1 MERKK
6 KEAVRGKHIK
16 EKPDSKLTPKAAVR
30 RAGRYKAI
38 EAARK
43 QVRETQ
49 QSAASQQDQEPY
61 SATDKVESYTSGA
74 VHEII
79 RYPRH
84 ENNPFH
90 RETDYREA
98 PEPKARPSHAYT
110 RHEAPAPKVPT
121 PQERMRRETV
131 KECQQAKAEQS
142 PNAFHRETDYIEAS
156 APRTPT
162 SQERMRWEAVRE
174 YRQAKAEQGKN
185 AFHHETDYSEAP
197 VLRTPTPQERMRRET
212 VKEYQQT
219 RSEQSKNAFHH
230 ETDYTE
236 APAPKPP
243 TPQERMR
250 REAVKE
256 YRQAKAEQSKN
267 AFHRETDYSEAPAPK
282 ASTPQERM
290 RREAV
295 KEYRRTKAEQSK
307 NAFHLETDYAEIPT
321 PKASTPQ
328 ERMRR
333 EAVKEYRQARAE
345 QGKNA
350 FHHETDYAEA
360 PAPRAE
366 KPQKQMLQTF
376 LDGEKETAPI
386 LQASEAPAVSPIKNE
401 AESVKPRIQPKKREI
416 RESVKSPITV
426 AGQRQTALPRNT
438 SSIKAAKKQLIK
450 EQGRKAAREKAVKEL
465 TSGTVSTGSKV
476 IKALS
481 VAVSRALT
489 PSRETL
495 IYAAGILILILIP
508 FVVVMGVASML
519 TSTGKG
525 RDNFVPVSED
535 VEGYRPLIRKYA
547 AEFGIPEYEDLIAAV
562 MMQESGGQTS
572 DPMQCSESGY
582 NTEYPREP
590 GGITDPEYSIKVG
603 VQTLA
608 EVLDMAGVDSPVDL
622 DGISLALQGYNYG
635 SGYIS
640 WALSNYGGYSELNAI
655 EYSDMM
661 AEQYGWSGYG
671 DKAYV
676 SHVLRY
682 YPIGR
687 SFMSEGDAAIV
698 AVAQTQIGNE
708 GGLKYCEWYG
718 YPYRV
723 EWCAI
728 FVSWCAD
735 QCGYLDAGILPKELN
750 VIPYVEW
757 FRERDQWQY
766 MDYEP
771 SPGDLIFYDWESDGL
786 ADHVGI
792 VERVEDGI
800 VYSIEGNAG
809 DACIENSHYLATA
822 PIYGYGTPAY

>member
-1 MERKK
+1 M
-6 KEAVRGKHIK
+6 
-16 EKPDSKLTPKAAVR
+16 
-30 RAGRYKAI
+30 
-38 EAARK
+38 
-43 QVRETQ
+43 
-49 QSAASQQDQEPY
+49 
-61 SATDKVESYTSGA
+61 
-74 VHEII
+74 
-79 RYPRH
+79 
-84 ENNPFH
+84 
-90 RETDYREA
+90 
-98 PEPKARPSHAYT
+98 
-110 RHEAPAPKVPT
+110 
-121 PQERMRRETV
+121 
-131 KECQQAKAEQS
+131 
-142 PNAFHRETDYIEAS
+142 
-156 APRTPT
+156 
-162 SQERMRWEAVRE
+162 
-174 YRQAKAEQGKN
+174 
-185 AFHHETDYSEAP
+185 
-197 VLRTPTPQERMRRET
+197 
-212 VKEYQQT
+212 
-219 RSEQSKNAFHH
+219 
-230 ETDYTE
+230 
-236 APAPKPP
+236 
-243 TPQERMR
+243 
-250 REAVKE
+250 
-256 YRQAKAEQSKN
+256 
-267 AFHRETDYSEAPAPK
+267 
-282 ASTPQERM
+282 
-290 RREAV
+290 
-295 KEYRRTKAEQSK
+295 
-307 NAFHLETDYAEIPT
+307 
-321 PKASTPQ
+321 
-328 ERMRR
+328 
-333 EAVKEYRQARAE
+333 
-345 QGKNA
+345 
-350 FHHETDYAEA
+350 
-360 PAPRAE
+360 
-366 KPQKQMLQTF
+366 
-376 LDGEKETAPI
+376 
-386 LQASEAPAVSPIKNE
+386 
-401 AESVKPRIQPKKREI
+401 
-416 RESVKSPITV
+416 
-426 AGQRQTALPRNT
+426 GQRQTALPRNT
-438 SSIKAAKKQLIK
+438 SSIRTAKKQLIK

-465 TSGTVSTGSKV
+465 TTGTVSTGSKV

-508 FVVVMGVASML
+508 FVVIMGVASIL
-519 TSTGKG
+519 TSSGKG
-525 RDNFVPVSED
+525 RYNFVPVSED
-535 VEGYRPLIRKYA
+535 VEGYRPLIRQYA

-608 EVLDMAGVDSPVDL
+608 EVLDMAGVESPVDL
-622 DGISLALQGYNYG
+622 DRISLALQGYNYG

-640 WALSNYGGYSELNAI
+640 WAMSNYGGYSELNAI

-718 YPYRV
+718 YSYRV

-771 SPGDLIFYDWESDGL
+771 SPGDLIFYDWEGDGL

-792 VERVEDGI
+792 VERVEDGVI
-800 VYSIEGNAG
+800 YSIEGNAG
-809 DACIENSHYLATA
+809 DLCIENSHPLGAA
-822 PIYGYGTPAY
+822 PVYGFGLPAY

>member
-16 EKPDSKLTPKAAVR
+16 EKPDSKLTPKAAMR

-38 EAARK
+38 ETARK
-43 QVRETQ
+43 QVQEAQ
-49 QSAASQQDQEPY
+49 QQEQEPY
-61 SATDKVESYTSGA
+61 SATDKLESYTAGA

-90 RETDYREA
+90 RETDC
-98 PEPKARPSHAYT
+98 T
-110 RHEAPAPKVPT
+110 EAPAPKAPT
-121 PQERMRRETV
+121 P
-131 KECQQAKAEQS
+131 
-142 PNAFHRETDYIEAS
+142 
-156 APRTPT
+156 
-162 SQERMRWEAVRE
+162 QERMRWEAVRE
-174 YRQAKAEQGKN
+174 YRQAKVDQVKDVSVSAMRNADTPRAEAPTPQRHTYNEARALKQPTPQECMRREAVKEYQQVRAEQGKN
-185 AFHHETDYSEAP
+185 AFHHETDYTTAP
-197 VLRTPTPQERMRRET
+197 SPKAPTPQERMRWEA
-212 VKEYQQT
+212 VKEYRQT
-219 RSEQSKNAFHH
+219 KAEQSKNAFHR

-236 APAPKPP
+236 VPAPKAP

-256 YRQAKAEQSKN
+256 YRQTKAEQSKN
-267 AFHRETDYSEAPAPK
+267 AFHRETDYIEAPAPRTPTSQERMRREAVREYKQAK
-282 ASTPQERM
+282 AEQSINAFHRETNYIEAPPPKQPTLQERM

-295 KEYRRTKAEQSK
+295 KEYQQARTDQSK
-307 NAFHLETDYAEIPT
+307 NAFHREMDYLEALT
-321 PKASTPQ
+321 
-328 ERMRR
+328 
-333 EAVKEYRQARAE
+333 
-345 QGKNA
+345 
-350 FHHETDYAEA
+350 
-360 PAPRAE
+360 PRAE

-376 LDGEKETAPI
+376 LDGEKETAPL
-386 LQASEAPAVSPIKNE
+386 LQASEVPAVNTVKNE
-401 AESVKPRIQPKKREI
+401 VESAKPHIRPKKREV

-426 AGQRQTALPRNT
+426 TGQRQTALPRNT
-438 SSIKAAKKQLIK
+438 SSIKTAKKQLIK

-465 TSGTVSTGSKV
+465 TTGTVSTSSNV

-508 FVVVMGVASML
+508 FVVIMGVASML

-535 VEGYRPLIRKYA
+535 VEGYRPLIRQYA
-547 AEFGIPEYEDLIAAV
+547 AEFGIPEFEDLIAAV

-622 DGISLALQGYNYG
+622 DRISLALQGYNYG
-635 SGYIS
+635 SGYIY

-671 DKAYV
+671 DKSYV

-718 YPYRV
+718 YSYRV

-766 MDYEP
+766 IDDEP
-771 SPGDLIFYDWESDGL
+771 SPSDLIFYDWESDGL

>member
-16 EKPDSKLTPKAAVR
+16 EKPDSKFTPKAVMR

-43 QVRETQ
+43 QVQEAQ
-49 QSAASQQDQEPY
+49 QQEQEPY
-61 SATDKVESYTSGA
+61 SATDKVESYTAGA

-79 RYPRH
+79 RYPRY

-98 PEPKARPSHAYT
+98 PEPKARPSHAYM
-110 RHEAPAPKVPT
+110 RHEAPAPKAPT
-121 PQERMRRETV
+121 PQERMRRE
-131 KECQQAKAEQS
+131 
-142 PNAFHRETDYIEAS
+142 
-156 APRTPT
+156 
-162 SQERMRWEAVRE
+162 AVRE
-174 YRQAKAEQGKN
+174 YRQARAEQGKN
-185 AFHHETDYSEAP
+185 AFHHETDYTTAP
-197 VLRTPTPQERMRRET
+197 SPKELTPQERMRREA
-212 VKEYQQT
+212 VREYRQA
-219 RSEQSKNAFHH
+219 RVEQGQNAFHH
-230 ETDYTE
+230 ETDYRD
-236 APAPKPP
+236 ASAPKPP

-267 AFHRETDYSEAPAPK
+267 AFHRETDYAEAPAPK
-282 ASTPQERM
+282 AP
-290 RREAV
+290 
-295 KEYRRTKAEQSK
+295 
-307 NAFHLETDYAEIPT
+307 
-321 PKASTPQ
+321 TPQ

-333 EAVKEYRQARAE
+333 EAVKEYRQTKAE
-345 QGKNA
+345 QSKNT
-350 FHHETDYAEA
+350 FHHETHYVEA
-360 PAPRAE
+360 QPPRAE
-366 KPQKQMLQTF
+366 KPQKQMLQSF
-376 LDGEKETAPI
+376 LEGEKETAPL
-386 LQASEAPAVSPIKNE
+386 LQTSEVPAVNTVKNE
-401 AESVKPRIQPKKREI
+401 AESVKPRNQPKKREV
-416 RESVKSPITV
+416 RESVESPITV
-426 AGQRQTALPRNT
+426 TGQRQPALPRNT
-438 SSIKAAKKQLIK
+438 SSVKTAKKQLIK
-450 EQGRKAAREKAVKEL
+450 EQARKAAREKAVKEL
-465 TSGTVSTGSKV
+465 TTGTVSTGSKV

-495 IYAAGILILILIP
+495 IYAAGILILIMIP
-508 FVVVMGVASML
+508 FVVIMGVASML

-535 VEGYRPLIRKYA
+535 VEGYRPLIRQYA

-603 VQTLA
+603 VQTLS

-622 DGISLALQGYNYG
+622 DRISLALQGYNYG

-822 PIYGYGTPAY
+822 PIYGYGCPAY

>member
-6 KEAVRGKHIK
+6 KETVRGKHIK
-16 EKPDSKLTPKAAVR
+16 EKPDSKLTPKAAMR

-43 QVRETQ
+43 QVQETRQ
-49 QSAASQQDQEPY
+49 QEQEPY
-61 SATDKVESYTSGA
+61 SATDKVESYTAGA

-110 RHEAPAPKVPT
+110 RHEAPTPKETTPQERMRREAVREYRQAKADQVKDVSVSAMRNVDTPTLEAPAPQRHTHSEAPAPKAPT

-131 KECQQAKAEQS
+131 K
-142 PNAFHRETDYIEAS
+142 
-156 APRTPT
+156 
-162 SQERMRWEAVRE
+162 E

-185 AFHHETDYSEAP
+185 AFHHETDYTEIPTPKA
-197 VLRTPTPQERMRRET
+197 PTPQDRMRREA
-212 VKEYQQT
+212 VKEYRQAKA
-219 RSEQSKNAFHH
+219 EQSKNAFHC
-230 ETDYTE
+230 ETDYAE
-236 APAPKPP
+236 APAPKAS

-267 AFHRETDYSEAPAPK
+267 AFHRETHY
-282 ASTPQERM
+282 T
-290 RREAV
+290 
-295 KEYRRTKAEQSK
+295 
-307 NAFHLETDYAEIPT
+307 
-321 PKASTPQ
+321 
-328 ERMRR
+328 
-333 EAVKEYRQARAE
+333 
-345 QGKNA
+345 
-350 FHHETDYAEA
+350 EA

-376 LDGEKETAPI
+376 LDGEKETAPL
-386 LQASEAPAVSPIKNE
+386 LQSSEAPAVSPIKNE

-426 AGQRQTALPRNT
+426 TGQRQTALPRNT
-438 SSIKAAKKQLIK
+438 SSVKTAKKQLIK
-450 EQGRKAAREKAVKEL
+450 EQGRKAAREKAFKEL
-465 TSGTVSTGSKV
+465 TTGTVSPGSKV
-476 IKALS
+476 IQALS

-508 FVVVMGVASML
+508 FVVIMGVASML

-525 RDNFVPVSED
+525 RDNYVPVSED
-535 VEGYRPLIRKYA
+535 VEGYRPLIRQYA

-608 EVLDMAGVDSPVDL
+608 EVLNMAGVESPVDL

-757 FRERDQWQY
+757 FRQRDQWQY
-766 MDYEP
+766 RDYEP
-771 SPGDLIFYDWESDGL
+771 SPGDLIFYDLESDGL

-792 VERVEDGI
+792 VERVEDGVI
-800 VYSIEGNAG
+800 YSIEGNAG
-809 DACIENSHYLATA
+809 DLCIENSHSLGAA
-822 PIYGYGTPAY
+822 PVYGFGLPAY

>member
-1 MERKK
+1 MERKE

-16 EKPDSKLTPKAAVR
+16 EKPDSKLTPKAAMR

-43 QVRETQ
+43 QVQEAQ
-49 QSAASQQDQEPY
+49 QQEQEPY
-61 SATDKVESYTSGA
+61 SATDKVESYTAGA

-98 PEPKARPSHAYT
+98 PEPKARPSHTYT
-110 RHEAPAPKVPT
+110 
-121 PQERMRRETV
+121 QRET
-131 KECQQAKAEQS
+131 
-142 PNAFHRETDYIEAS
+142 T
-156 APRTPT
+156 TPKT
-162 SQERMRWEAVRE
+162 
-174 YRQAKAEQGKN
+174 
-185 AFHHETDYSEAP
+185 
-197 VLRTPTPQERMRRET
+197 
-212 VKEYQQT
+212 
-219 RSEQSKNAFHH
+219 
-230 ETDYTE
+230 
-236 APAPKPP
+236 P

-256 YRQAKAEQSKN
+256 YRQAKAEQVRDVSTSTMRN
-267 AFHRETDYSEAPAPK
+267 ADTPSAEAPAPK
-282 ASTPQERM
+282 RYAHN
-290 RREAV
+290 EA
-295 KEYRRTKAEQSK
+295 
-307 NAFHLETDYAEIPT
+307 
-321 PKASTPQ
+321 PKAPTPQ

-333 EAVKEYRQARAE
+333 EAVKEYRQAKTE
-345 QGKNA
+345 QSKNA
-350 FHHETDYAEA
+350 FHHETDYSEAPAPKAPTPQERMRSEAIREYRQTKAEQSKNAFHRETDYDETLSPKAPTPKDRMRREAIKEYRQAKVEQSKNAFHRETHYAEA
-360 PAPRAE
+360 PSPRAE

-376 LDGEKETAPI
+376 LEGEKDSAP
-386 LQASEAPAVSPIKNE
+386 LPQQGEALAVNTVKDE
-401 AESVKPRIQPKKREI
+401 AGNIKPRIQPKKREV

-508 FVVVMGVASML
+508 FVVIMGVASML

-535 VEGYRPLIRKYA
+535 VEGYRPLIRQYA

-608 EVLDMAGVDSPVDL
+608 EVLDMADVESPVDL
-622 DGISLALQGYNYG
+622 DRISLALQGYNYG

-718 YPYRV
+718 YSYRV

-728 FVSWCAD
+728 FVSWCAE

-822 PIYGYGTPAY
+822 PIYGYGVPAY

>member
-6 KEAVRGKHIK
+6 KEAVPGKHIK
-16 EKPDSKLTPKAAVR
+16 EKPDSKLTPKAAMR
-30 RAGRYKAI
+30 RTGRYKAI

-43 QVRETQ
+43 QVQEARQ
-49 QSAASQQDQEPY
+49 QEQEPY
-61 SATDKVESYTSGA
+61 SATDKVESYTAGA

-98 PEPKARPSHAYT
+98 PEPKARPSYT
-110 RHEAPAPKVPT
+110 YTQREATSRKPLTPQERMRREAVKEYRQAKAEQRNNSFHHETDYAEAPAPNAPT
-121 PQERMRRETV
+121 PQERMRREAV
-131 KECQQAKAEQS
+131 KEYRQTKAEQS
-142 PNAFHRETDYIEAS
+142 KNAFHRETDYTEVP
-156 APRTPT
+156 APRT
-162 SQERMRWEAVRE
+162 
-174 YRQAKAEQGKN
+174 
-185 AFHHETDYSEAP
+185 
-197 VLRTPTPQERMRRET
+197 
-212 VKEYQQT
+212 
-219 RSEQSKNAFHH
+219 
-230 ETDYTE
+230 
-236 APAPKPP
+236 P

-256 YRQAKAEQSKN
+256 YRQAKAEQGKNAFHRETDYTEAPAPKSSAPQERMRREAVKKYRQAKAKQSKN
-267 AFHRETDYSEAPAPK
+267 AFHRETDYTETPVPK
-282 ASTPQERM
+282 Q
-290 RREAV
+290 
-295 KEYRRTKAEQSK
+295 
-307 NAFHLETDYAEIPT
+307 PT
-321 PKASTPQ
+321 SQ

-333 EAVKEYRQARAE
+333 EAVKEYRQTRAE
-345 QGKNA
+345 HGENA
-350 FHHETDYAEA
+350 FHHETDYIEA

-366 KPQKQMLQTF
+366 KPQTQMLQSF
-376 LDGEKETAPI
+376 LEGEKETAPL
-386 LQASEAPAVSPIKNE
+386 LQASEAHAVNPVKNE
-401 AESVKPRIQPKKREI
+401 AESVKPRIRPQKREI

-426 AGQRQTALPRNT
+426 TGQRQTALPRNT
-438 SSIKAAKKQLIK
+438 SSIITAKKQLIK

-465 TSGTVSTGSKV
+465 TPGTVSTGSKV

-508 FVVVMGVASML
+508 FVVIMGVASML

-535 VEGYRPLIRKYA
+535 VEGYRPLIRQYA

-622 DGISLALQGYNYG
+622 DRISLALQGYNYG

>member
-16 EKPDSKLTPKAAVR
+16 EKPDSKLTPKAAMR

-43 QVRETQ
+43 QVQEAQ
-49 QSAASQQDQEPY
+49 QQEQEPY
-61 SATDKVESYTSGA
+61 SATDKVESYTVGA
-74 VHEII
+74 AHEVI
-79 RYPRH
+79 RYQRH

-98 PEPKARPSHAYT
+98 PEPKARPSHTYPQ
-110 RHEAPAPKVPT
+110 REATSPKLPT
-121 PQERMRRETV
+121 P
-131 KECQQAKAEQS
+131 
-142 PNAFHRETDYIEAS
+142 
-156 APRTPT
+156 
-162 SQERMRWEAVRE
+162 QERMRWEAVRE
-174 YRQAKAEQGKN
+174 YRQTKDIPPGTMRN
-185 AFHHETDYSEAP
+185 ADTPKTEAP
-197 VLRTPTPQERMRRET
+197 APQRHTHNEAPAPKASTPQERMRHEA
-212 VKEYQQT
+212 VKQYRQAKT
-219 RSEQSKNAFHH
+219 EQSKNAFHR
-230 ETDYTE
+230 ETDYTEVPAPKHPTPQERIRREAVKEYRQAKTEQSKNAFHRETHYAE

-256 YRQAKAEQSKN
+256 YRQAKAEQ
-267 AFHRETDYSEAPAPK
+267 
-282 ASTPQERM
+282 
-290 RREAV
+290 
-295 KEYRRTKAEQSK
+295 
-307 NAFHLETDYAEIPT
+307 I
-321 PKASTPQ
+321 
-328 ERMRR
+328 
-333 EAVKEYRQARAE
+333 
-345 QGKNA
+345 KNA
-350 FHHETDYAEA
+350 FHHETDYTTA
-360 PAPRAE
+360 PPPRAE
-366 KPQKQMLQTF
+366 KPQKQMLQS
-376 LDGEKETAPI
+376 LLEREKETAPL
-386 LQASEAPAVSPIKNE
+386 LQKGEAPAVSTAKNE
-401 AESVKPRIQPKKREI
+401 AESVKPRIQPKKREV
-416 RESVKSPITV
+416 RENVKSPITV
-426 AGQRQTALPRNT
+426 TGQRQTALPRNT
-438 SSIKAAKKQLIK
+438 SSIKTTKKQIIK

-465 TSGTVSTGSKV
+465 TTGTVSTGSKV

-495 IYAAGILILILIP
+495 IYAAGILILIMIP
-508 FVVVMGVASML
+508 FVVIMGIASIL

-535 VEGYRPLIRKYA
+535 VEGYRPLIRQYA
-547 AEFGIPEYEDLIAAV
+547 AEFGIPEFEDLIAAV

-608 EVLDMAGVDSPVDL
+608 EVLNMAGVDSPVDL
-622 DGISLALQGYNYG
+622 DRISLALQGYNYG

-735 QCGYLDAGILPKELN
+735 QCGYLDAGVLPKELN

-766 MDYEP
+766 RDYEP
-771 SPGDLIFYDWESDGL
+771 SPGDLIFYDWEGDGL

-792 VERVEDGI
+792 VERVEDGV

-809 DACIENSHYLATA
+809 DRCIENSHYLGTS